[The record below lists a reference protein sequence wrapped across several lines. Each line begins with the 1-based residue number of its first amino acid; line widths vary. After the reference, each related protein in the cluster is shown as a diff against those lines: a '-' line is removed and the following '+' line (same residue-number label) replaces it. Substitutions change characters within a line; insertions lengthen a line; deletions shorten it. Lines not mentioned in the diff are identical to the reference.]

1 MVKEKPIHIGIVY
14 ITTGIYSELWK
25 EFYPTC
31 ECYFCPDTQKGYEV
45 FTDSV
50 RLQEMELKNVT
61 WHPVKDRGFI
71 RNVSAKAEFICSIS
85 AALKEKY
92 DYVFYLNGN
101 YKFLEP
107 IYSDEI
113 LPEAEHHY
121 LTALSFDTY
130 KNKALSDLPYDRNP
144 ACRAYIER
152 GQGKKYYQGGFYG
165 GRTAEVIEL
174 SEWCMQAIRKDLEN
188 KIIARWHDESY
199 LNRYLRDYTPRT
211 LNDAYGYTSFFQSP
225 CSYKAILIEKSTYLG
240 DKLNETK
247 DLSVD
252 NSLSFLMDAELRPQ
266 KIGVVRFDGGL
277 GNQMFQYAYYQYLR
291 KELGQSIDFYIDRN
305 GHTQL
310 FDTFVLPDAIVLSDE
325 LKEQI
330 NQANPCQKQ
339 CYIEENASCFQPVVP
354 SGTAITEYI
363 GYWQCAAY
371 AYTNRETLR
380 KAFRFEKKT
389 PGPTSLLLL
398 DRIKSTNS
406 VSIHI
411 RRGDYQNPVNKEVY
425 GCICTMDY
433 YTKAIRKMK
442 NLLPEKP
449 FFYLFTDD
457 PEWVK
462 KHFQGNDYFLVEG
475 NRGEDDWQ
483 DLLLMSAC
491 RHHILANSSFS
502 WWAAW
507 LNENP
512 DKKVLAP
519 QWWYYG
525 LPTPDL
531 LPPSWIRIP
540 VRTPDIKGWLSA
552 HLFMGKMQTDPTM
565 PYWREM
571 ALAVYYFYLAR
582 HARKRIYARLAES
595 KLDYVCRRLGNIR
608 TTEELIKISH
618 SLVYLHNQHYIDG
631 NPDNIFADI
640 DAALQQ
646 RIAGDDSRSVSRLI
660 AMAGY
665 FVSRLPASGEEAAKG
680 KSGLPET
687 LEKIMNLLWS
697 GRDTLSLRDK
707 EKILSLFRILNEK
720 QMLPVNRNAL
730 FMYCIRE
737 YDVSNLFLPES
748 PVL

>member
-1 MVKEKPIHIGIVY
+1 MVKETPIRIGIVY

-45 FTDSV
+45 FTDSA
-50 RLQEMELKNVT
+50 RLQEMKLKNVT
-61 WHPVKDRGFI
+61 WHPVKDRGYI

-107 IYSDEI
+107 IYSEEI

-121 LTALSFDTY
+121 LTALSFDAY
-130 KNKALSDLPYDRNP
+130 ANKALSDLPYDRNP

-174 SEWCMQAIRKDLEN
+174 SEWCMQAIRKDLKN

-199 LNRYLRDYTPRT
+199 LNRYLLDYTPRT
-211 LNDAYGYTSFFQSP
+211 LNDAYGYTSFFQSA
-225 CSYKAILIEKSTYLG
+225 CSYKAILIEKSTYFG
-240 DKLNETK
+240 DKLNAIK

-252 NSLSFLMDAELRPQ
+252 NSLSFLMDAELQLQ
-266 KIGVVRFDGGL
+266 KIGVVRMEGGL
-277 GNQMFQYAYYQYLR
+277 GNQMFQYAYYLYLR
-291 KELGQSIDFYIDRN
+291 KKLDRSIDLYIDRN
-305 GHTQL
+305 GHTRL
-310 FDTFVLPDAIVLSDE
+310 FDTCVLPDAIVLSDE

-330 NQANPCQKQ
+330 NKANPYQKRY
-339 CYIEENASCFQPVVP
+339 YIEENASCFQPVVSP
-354 SGTAITEYI
+354 ATAITEYI

-371 AYTNRETLR
+371 AYTNREILR
-380 KAFRFEKKT
+380 KAFRFGKKT
-389 PGPTSLLLL
+389 PGQTSLLLL

-411 RRGDYQNPVNKEVY
+411 RRGDYLSPVNKEVY
-425 GCICTMDY
+425 GRICTMDY
-433 YTKAIRKMK
+433 YTRAIRKMK
-442 NLLPEKP
+442 SLLPEKP
-449 FFYLFTDD
+449 VFYLFTDD

-462 KHFQGNDYFLVEG
+462 RHFHGNDHFLVEG
-475 NRGEDDWQ
+475 NRGDDDWQ

-525 LPTPDL
+525 LSTPDL

-540 VRTPDIKGWLSA
+540 VRTPDIKGRLSA
-552 HLFMGKMQTDPTM
+552 YLFMGKIQTDPAM

-571 ALAVYYFYLAR
+571 TLAVYYFYLAR

-595 KLDYVCRRLGNIR
+595 KLDYVCHRLGNIR
-608 TTEELIKISH
+608 TTEELIKVSH
-618 SLVYLHNQHYIDG
+618 SLVYLHNQRYIDG
-631 NPDNIFADI
+631 NPDTLFADI

-646 RIAGDDSRSVSRLI
+646 RIALHDNDCESHLI
-660 AMAGY
+660 GMAGY
-665 FVSRLPASGEEAAKG
+665 FTSRLAVSEKETSQVKP
-680 KSGLPET
+680 LLTQT
-687 LEKIMNLLWS
+687 LEKIMDLLWTC
-697 GRDTLSLRDK
+697 RERLSRRDK
-707 EKILSLFRILNEK
+707 EKILSLIRIIKEK
-720 QMLPVNRNAL
+720 EMLVSNRDAL

-737 YDVSNLFLPES
+737 YDISNFFLQNS
-748 PVL
+748 SVL